1 MVYLKGQKRRLLMQE
16 FIISLMGQ
24 FGYFG
29 VFFLIALEN
38 VFPPIP
44 SEVILLF
51 GGFMT
56 TYTSL
61 NIALMIVAATLGSL
75 LGAIVLY
82 YIGKILNKERLKKI
96 VSGKV
101 GKVLRLKEKDID
113 MADHWFDTKGNK
125 TVFFC
130 RFIPIVRSLI
140 SIPAGMSE
148 MPMAKF
154 LLYTTVGSAIW
165 NTVLIVIGNRV
176 GENWESI
183 LGVFDQYSHIV
194 LILLILIFVL
204 FIVWFYTKKQKK
216 KKA

>member
-1 MVYLKGQKRRLLMQE
+1 MQE

-61 NIALMIVAATLGSL
+61 NIALMVVASTLGSL

-113 MADHWFDTKGNK
+113 MADQWFDIKGNK

>member
-1 MVYLKGQKRRLLMQE
+1 MQE

-61 NIALMIVAATLGSL
+61 NIALMVVAATLGSL

-194 LILLILIFVL
+194 LILLILIFGL